1 MACRFDSYPLRH
13 LFCYHYSVT
22 KKQKIIYSI
31 IFILFISAVTICI
44 VKLNSQKST
53 TTQTLPAGNL
63 IPKDI
68 DWQTATDLIKSCQIK
83 VIFQSRT
90 LQINLRGHD
99 NQIYYT
105 SEPKFNDVINLAKE
119 VQGPC
124 DIIQTVTE

>member
-1 MACRFDSYPLRH
+1 
-13 LFCYHYSVT
+13 VT

-31 IFILFISAVTICI
+31 IFILFISAITICI
-44 VKLNSQKST
+44 IKLNSQKST
-53 TTQTLPAGNL
+53 TTQTLPTEKNL
-63 IPKDI
+63 TPKDI
-68 DWQTATDLIKSCQIK
+68 DWETASNLIRNCQIK
-83 VIFQSRT
+83 VIFQART
-90 LQINLRGHD
+90 LQVNLRGHD